1 MKVSPV
7 DFPTIACW
15 AWVRRI
21 VSQILR
27 WVVDPMVLVSVAIL
41 LAFCLAVVL
50 IQKHGKSKGLLAM
63 RREFYRYRRD
73 MQSKV
78 DAGGTPLRSLLNGEK
93 NEQVIIL
100 PVALA
105 TQRTGH
111 LLMLVIC

>member
-1 MKVSPV
+1 MVQWSALKY
-7 DFPTIACW
+7 PTHHCSVLREPRPLVLTQLAAGNLDATKYHSWTC
-15 AWVRRI
+15 RI

-78 DAGGTPLRSLLNGEK
+78 DMARLYGP
-93 NEQVIIL
+93 
-100 PVALA
+100 
-105 TQRTGH
+105 
-111 LLMLVIC
+111 